1 MKQVKKQKRV
11 VKIFV
16 FSFLCI
22 FIIFAVIFVYA
33 IYRYYH
39 KVQNRQDEISSDYS
53 QHMAEQANRRK
64 KQITSA
70 PDRYIQDF
78 NQYYQVDLSD
88 ESDFKHDRLDEGSNS
103 YTFKFPDE
111 FVKSELE
118 KSSYNDVYLSTTYN
132 DESLKQ
138 NLKKDYPIYFQ
149 VYVDYHQNMP
159 EGNNQAAMEEIIL
172 YLLKPV
178 YPEMTLE
185 KVQAIIENKDDD
197 NEGSEI
203 YRGGFR
209 RNEDRG
215 FGFDFYLRYPLS

>member
-1 MKQVKKQKRV
+1 
-11 VKIFV
+11 
-16 FSFLCI
+16 
-22 FIIFAVIFVYA
+22 
-33 IYRYYH
+33 
-39 KVQNRQDEISSDYS
+39 
-53 QHMAEQANRRK
+53 MAEQANRRK

-132 DESLKQ
+132 DESLKE
-138 NLKKDYPIYFQ
+138 NLKKDYPIYFR
-149 VYVDYHQNMP
+149 VSVTYHQNMP
-159 EGNNQAAMEEIIL
+159 EGNNQTAMEEIIL

-203 YRGGFR
+203 YQC
-209 RNEDRG
+209 G
-215 FGFDFYLRYPLS
+215 FGNYVFLNGDSSFEFNFYLRYPLS